1 MDDVRASSEELA
13 AGWWWHGFSSNNVPA
28 SKRDWMGNKHDEW
41 CHLFHLAVAQLCHG
55 QSQRE
60 WWSALMATLSEL
72 ILSDKESL
80 SEEMK
85 QGEAEVKWDPLL
97 AGKVASRQILAC
109 SSWFYIK
116 DLSNVFD
123 KADGQ
128 KRWTRVIK
136 RYYLHCE
143 SQTGPHRQCPVFL
156 WASIPVKEW
165 NVRLVL
171 CRVWLTTRR
180 CRRFK
185 HKYLFVCL
193 YLRHLSWE
201 VSGASPALSHT
212 RSPIWGDK
220 DGNRV
225 FQQRKVHLSPWQRE
239 RWED

>member
-1 MDDVRASSEELA
+1 MSFISLGGGPV
-13 AGWWWHGFSSNNVPA
+13 VPWA
-28 SKRDWMGNKHDEW
+28 EPAWVMICTNGNIIGADTQW
-41 CHLFHLAVAQLCHG
+41 
-55 QSQRE
+55 QRE
-60 WWSALMATLSEL
+60 SFGGNEARGGWSKMRSTFSR
-72 ILSDKESL
+72 ESSL
-80 SEEMK
+80 QADFS
-85 QGEAEVKWDPLL
+85 LL
-97 AGKVASRQILAC
+97 LLVLYQRP
-109 SSWFYIK
+109 
-116 DLSNVFD
+116 LSNEFD

-185 HKYLFVCL
+185 HKCLFVCL

-239 RWED
+239 RWKD